1 VREIGNSVGTE
12 EASAL
17 RKAER
22 QAQAQDDPGP
32 QEDAAQALGRE
43 AGDTLGEHPSGR
55 GGDLDAL
62 EFPLVLR
69 LISSLARTDPGR
81 RAILEL
87 TPASEEPT
95 IKRLLAETSESWEFR
110 SRHGRLPLAGVE
122 DVAPVLEALR
132 ASGGAAAPEDF
143 KPVLSAARAAEA
155 VRRALSK
162 AESPLLV
169 ARRDAMPSFVEL
181 LGRARRLFDADG
193 SVRDDAS
200 PALRDFRTSL
210 RKRRGEVSRRL
221 TKILEERR
229 DFVGDSV
236 VVLRNDRYCLP
247 VVATARSRVPGIV
260 HDRSGSGQTV
270 FVEPLEVIEANNEI
284 ALLAGQE
291 RREVESL
298 LADFGRSVL
307 AIAGDMED
315 AVEQMAALDAVEA
328 KVEFGEASGGRV
340 PEISADENWTLRQ
353 ARHPLLDPKL
363 AALRARALGESR
375 RERPV
380 VPLDVDLPAGKRLL
394 AVSGPNAGGKT
405 VVLKTAGLFALMAQ
419 AGIPLPCAPGTS
431 LPPFS
436 SVRAEIGDAQEIL
449 AGRSTFSSS
458 METLAA
464 VLEGAGPGMLVLIDE
479 IGAATDPEE
488 GSALAIAFLEE
499 YLSRGGRA
507 VVTTHFSALKNFAAS
522 REDSVS
528 AAMEFDDETGR
539 PNYRLHP
546 GLSGRS
552 RALSVAREQGLPE
565 KVLARARAILGEAW
579 RRREEQETEAEAALE
594 RLRRSE
600 KELERERESARRE
613 AEKLDRER
621 ERLAAERTKML
632 EEGLAGFDRARA
644 DLERRVEREI
654 ESIRTD
660 ASRRAQ
666 ASAGR
671 ILERAEAAAEEQPI
685 VEEARHEI
693 FARTRELAP
702 GERARVAGSK
712 LEGTVLSLDSESVWL
727 DVGGKRMRFAREKL
741 EPSAGKSLRGSSAPP
756 STKIT
761 GPEAA
766 TTVTRE
772 VNVIGR
778 TIEDAL
784 PEVEKFLDAALLA
797 GTTQLRVV
805 HGHGTGRLREAVRD
819 YFRAHPAVASL
830 HAAPDREGGNGATIL
845 ELK

>member
-1 VREIGNSVGTE
+1 V
-12 EASAL
+12 A
-17 RKAER
+17 
-22 QAQAQDDPGP
+22 
-32 QEDAAQALGRE
+32 
-43 AGDTLGEHPSGR
+43 
-55 GGDLDAL
+55 
-62 EFPLVLR
+62 
-69 LISSLARTDPGR
+69 SLARTDPGR

-87 TPASEEPT
+87 TPEFEEPA
-95 IKRLLAETSESWEFR
+95 IERLLAETSEAWDFR

-122 DVAPVLEALR
+122 DVGPVLEALR
-132 ASGGAAAPEDF
+132 ASGGSAAPEDF
-143 KPVLSAARAAEA
+143 RPILSTARAAEA
-155 VRRALSK
+155 VRRALAK
-162 AESPLLV
+162 AESPLLST
-169 ARRDAMPSFVEL
+169 RRDAMPSFIEL

-193 SVRDDAS
+193 SVKDDAS
-200 PALRDFRTSL
+200 PALREFRTSL

-247 VVATARSRVPGIV
+247 VVAAARSRVPGIV

-291 RREVESL
+291 RHEVESL
-298 LADFGRSVL
+298 LAEFGRSVL
-307 AIAGDMED
+307 AVSDDLEE
-315 AVEQMAALDAVEA
+315 AVGQMAALDAVEA
-328 KVEFGEASGGRV
+328 KVEFGEASGGRI
-340 PEISADENWTLRQ
+340 PEISSDGSWTLRQ
-353 ARHPLLDPKL
+353 ARHPLLDPRL
-363 AALRARALGESR
+363 AALRARSLGETR

-380 VPLDVDLPAGKRLL
+380 VPLDMELPAGKRLL

-405 VVLKTAGLFALMAQ
+405 VVLKTAGLFSLMAQ
-419 AGIPLPCAPGTS
+419 TGLPLPCARGTS
-431 LPPFS
+431 LPAFS
-436 SVRAEIGDAQEIL
+436 SIRAEIGDAQEIL

-464 VLEGAGPGMLVLIDE
+464 VLEGAGPGFLVLIDE

-507 VVTTHFSALKNFAAS
+507 VVTTHLSALKNFAAS

-528 AAMEFDDETGR
+528 AAMEFDEETGR

-579 RRREEQETEAEAALE
+579 RRREEQETEAEAAIE

-600 KELERERESARRE
+600 KELERERESTRRE
-613 AEKLDRER
+613 AEKLGRER
-621 ERLAAERTKML
+621 ERLAADRTKML
-632 EEGLAGFDRARA
+632 EEGLTGFARARA

-654 ESIRTD
+654 EAIRAD

-671 ILERAEAAAEEQPI
+671 ILEHAEAAAADQPI

-693 FARTRELAP
+693 FARTAELAP
-702 GERARVAGSK
+702 EGRARVAGSK
-712 LEGTVLSLDSESVWL
+712 LEGTILSLDAESVWL
-727 DVGGKRMRFAREKL
+727 DVAGKRMRFAREKVQPAAVESPRKAPASASRNVTKP
-741 EPSAGKSLRGSSAPP
+741 EPV
-756 STKIT
+756 
-761 GPEAA
+761 AA
-766 TTVTRE
+766 VARE

-778 TIEDAL
+778 TVEDAL
-784 PEVEKFLDAALLA
+784 PEIEKLLDAALLA
-797 GTTQLRVV
+797 GVTHLRVV
-805 HGHGTGRLREAVRD
+805 HGHGTGRLREAVREH
-819 YFRAHPAVASL
+819 FRAHPAVASFRP
-830 HAAPDREGGNGATIL
+830 APAREGGNGATIL